1 MYACSWRWFIKPLDT
16 WKLSTCMDMFAVS
29 QQTVWQM
36 YSRTSQAGGLHLSTH
51 VVLSLS
57 TTSASLLKK
66 LERLWEVMV
75 DLLICSVICSS
86 SSNQWQGVSGWMI
99 LITAKMGMLLLDLWD
114 LTIRTIWSWN
124 SGVKQARL
132 PCGVRCVLRSCCK
145 VSSHYNQTGSEKQHL
160 YTEFLMCAQVYLFL
174 QVEE

>member
-1 MYACSWRWFIKPLDT
+1 
-16 WKLSTCMDMFAVS
+16 MFALIGKSDHITVS

-36 YSRTSQAGGLHLSTH
+36 HSRTSQAGGLHLYTH

-57 TTSASLLKK
+57 TTSDSLLKK
-66 LERLWEVMV
+66 LERLLEVMQDPVV

-99 LITAKMGMLLLDLWD
+99 LITVKMGMFLLEVWD

-124 SGVKQARL
+124 SGVKRAGL
-132 PCGVRCVLRSCCK
+132 PCGVRRVLRSCCK
-145 VSSHYNQTGSEKQHL
+145 VSSHYNQTGSKKQHL

>member
-1 MYACSWRWFIKPLDT
+1 MH
-16 WKLSTCMDMFAVS
+16 
-29 QQTVWQM
+29 
-36 YSRTSQAGGLHLSTH
+36 SRISQASGLHLSTH
-51 VVLSLS
+51 LVLSLS

-66 LERLWEVMV
+66 LERLWEVMQEPVV

-99 LITAKMGMLLLDLWD
+99 LITVKMGMLLLDVWD

-124 SGVKQARL
+124 SGVKRARL
-132 PCGVRCVLRSCCK
+132 PCGVRRVLRSCCK

-160 YTEFLMCAQVYLFL
+160 YTEFLMCAQVYFFL